1 MLRDNNIFE
10 DNSMY
15 QLYDLASIHNDGFR
29 TEAKARINKI
39 IDENSFIEG
48 EYNQSFEK
56 EFAQMQDAKF
66 CRLVANGTDAIE
78 IALKAY
84 DIEAGDLVGI
94 PGITFYA
101 TAEAVYNVGAIPVLI
116 DVEKDTGVMCPESL
130 KRVSEQYD
138 LKAIIAVH
146 IYGIACKMDQ
156 ISHICRSKDIKII
169 EDSAQASGTITPMGP
184 AGANPYSLSTFSF
197 YPTKNLSAMGD
208 AGAILCSDYEL
219 AKKIEVLRNHGRG
232 GYATIGRNSRCD
244 HFQAAILHLKLQN
257 IDELNAKRKQNAKL
271 YFQNINNPLIKLL
284 PKECVE
290 TSSWHLFPMQLKD
303 KATASNLVSFLR
315 EKGIGSSDIYYAKS
329 MGMEPALDG
338 VKGEREVADS
348 LAGRVVCIPIT
359 PFLTSDDIKLIS
371 TAVNNFQRQELK
383 NETRPQL

>member
-1 MLRDNNIFE
+1 
-10 DNSMY
+10 MY
-15 QLYDLASIHNDGFR
+15 QLYDLVSIHNDEFR
-29 TEAKARINKI
+29 AEAKRRINQI
-39 IDENSFIEG
+39 IDNNSFIEG
-48 EYNQSFEK
+48 EYNQKFES
-56 EFAQMQDAKF
+56 EFAEMQGANF

-78 IALKAY
+78 IALKAF

-116 DVEKDTGVMCPESL
+116 DVEEDTGVMCPKSL
-130 KRVSEQYD
+130 ERISNEFD

-146 IYGIACKMDQ
+146 IYGIPCKMDQ
-156 ISHICRSKDIKII
+156 ISHICRKKDIKII

-184 AGANPYSLSTFSF
+184 AGANPYSLATFSF

-208 AGAILCSDYEL
+208 AGAILTSDIEL
-219 AKKIEVLRNHGRG
+219 AKKIEVFRNHGRG

-244 HFQAAILHLKLQN
+244 HFQAAVLHLKLQD
-257 IDELNAKRKQNAKL
+257 IEKQNAKRKQNAAQ
-271 YFQNINNPLIKLL
+271 YFQLINNPHVTLL
-284 PKECVE
+284 PKEVVE
-290 TSSWHLFPMQLKD
+290 TSSWHLFPLRMKNNEEA
-303 KATASNLVSFLR
+303 KKLVAHLT
-315 EKGIGSSDIYYAKS
+315 EKKIGSSDIYYAKS

-359 PFLTSDDIKLIS
+359 PFLTSEDIKFIS
-371 TAVNNFQRQELK
+371 TAINNFQRTELE